1 MTAPKKKV
9 KRKVFRFTKDS
20 SIVKSW
26 VGVVLSGAYK
36 LEEVPDVLNLYEMV
50 VECLAELG
58 YKEVEEEEEAPAA
71 PAPAEPAA
79 PVAETPAPA
88 APEATP
94 APAAETPAPAEPA
107 PAEPV
112 HYIDPVA

>member
-20 SIVKSW
+20 AIVKSW
-26 VGVVLSGAYK
+26 VGVVLSGSYK

-58 YKEVEEEEEAPAA
+58 YKEVEEEAPAA

-94 APAAETPAPAEPA
+94 EPAAETPAPAEPA

>member
-58 YKEVEEEEEAPAA
+58 YKEVEEEAPAA

-79 PVAETPAPA
+79 ETPAPA
-88 APEATP
+88 AAPEAT
-94 APAAETPAPAEPA
+94 PA

-112 HYIDPVA
+112 HYIDPLA

>member
-9 KRKVFRFTKDS
+9 KRKVFRFVKDS
-20 SIVKSW
+20 PIVTSW
-26 VGVVLSGAYK
+26 VNMIIAGVYT
-36 LEEVPDVLNLYEMV
+36 LEEVPDALNLVEV
-50 VECLAELG
+50 VTERLAELG
-58 YKEVEEEEEAPAA
+58 YKEVEEAPAA
-71 PAPAEPAA
+71 PAPAEPA
-79 PVAETPAPA
+79 PA

-94 APAAETPAPAEPA
+94 ASAAETPAPAEPA

>member
-20 SIVKSW
+20 AIVKSW

-58 YKEVEEEEEAPAA
+58 YKEVEEEA

>member
-20 SIVKSW
+20 AIVKSW

-58 YKEVEEEEEAPAA
+58 YKEVEEEAPAA
-71 PAPAEPAA
+71 PAPAEPA
-79 PVAETPAPA
+79 AETPAPA

>member
-58 YKEVEEEEEAPAA
+58 YKEVEEE
-71 PAPAEPAA
+71 APAEPAA